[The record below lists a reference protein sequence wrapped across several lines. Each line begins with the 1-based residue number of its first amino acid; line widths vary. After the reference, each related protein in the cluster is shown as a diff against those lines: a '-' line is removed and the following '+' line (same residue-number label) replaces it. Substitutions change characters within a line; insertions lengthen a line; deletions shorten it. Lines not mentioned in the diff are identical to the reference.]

1 MKLEIDYKKVKKE
14 VIIRSIKILDIGL
27 LTVLYFSLG
36 YIFSWLINKIYS
48 NFDPYNNPTKILVFL
63 EVCGQIFIIGILVYL
78 LRNFINLI
86 PFPLDGVYGY
96 QHTRV
101 RELTSGGIAVAFGIF
116 YAQENI
122 KAKLNYVF
130 NNQ

>member
-1 MKLEIDYKKVKKE
+1 MKLEIDYKKVKHE
-14 VIIRSIKILDIGL
+14 VIIRSIKILDIGI

-48 NFDPYNNPTKILVFL
+48 NFDPYNKPIKFLVFL
-63 EVCGQIFIIGILVYL
+63 EVCGQIFIIGILVYI
-78 LRNFINLI
+78 LRNLINLI

-96 QHTRV
+96 QHSRV
-101 RELTSGGIAVAFGIF
+101 RELTSGGIAITFGIF

-122 KAKLNYVF
+122 KSKLNYVF